1 MGPSE
6 LLILGGMNTVTMLND
21 GFVLDVNA
29 KTVKQVRS
37 RDVELDFPANAWY
50 QSQPG
55 KVVALAISHGQ
66 LRIISYM
73 KGQSKTNFIAD
84 FGSTAEE

>member
-6 LLILGGMNTVTMLND
+6 LLILGGMNTETMLND
-21 GFVLDVNA
+21 GLVLDVNA
-29 KTVKQVRS
+29 KTVKHVRS

-73 KGQSKTNFIAD
+73 KGQTKTKFIAD
-84 FGSTAEE
+84 FGSSAEE